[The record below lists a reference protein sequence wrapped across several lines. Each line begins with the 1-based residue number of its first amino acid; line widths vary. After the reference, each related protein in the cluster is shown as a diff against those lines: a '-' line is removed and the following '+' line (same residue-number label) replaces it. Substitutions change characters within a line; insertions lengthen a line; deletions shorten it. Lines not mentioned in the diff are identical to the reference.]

1 MAMNIVLVG
10 AGNLAT
16 NIGKAISRSG
26 HPIVQVYS
34 RTEASA
40 KTLAD
45 TLGCTY
51 TISID
56 DIVEDADL
64 YIIALK
70 DSVLKDVA
78 GLLVKGRESRLFVH
92 TAGSID
98 MDIMPALRRGVF
110 YPMQTFSK
118 QREVDFR
125 EIPIFIEAAHADD
138 RDLLKS
144 LASDISG
151 KVYELNSENRKYLHL
166 AAVFCCNFAN
176 HCFRLGEKLLDEH
189 GGMPFEVMLP
199 LIDETARKLHEL
211 TPQEAQTGPAV
222 RWDENV
228 IGKQMQ
234 LLSDTPDLQHI
245 YELLSKSIHHDK
257 L

>member
-1 MAMNIVLVG
+1 MNIVLVG

-16 NIGKAISRSG
+16 NLGRAISRSG
-26 HPIVQVYS
+26 NQIVQIYS

-40 KTLAD
+40 KALAD
-45 TLGCTY
+45 MLGCTY
-51 TISID
+51 TTSLD
-56 DIVEDADL
+56 ELVKSADL
-64 YIIALK
+64 YIVALK
-70 DSVLKDVA
+70 DSVLKEVSE
-78 GLLVKGRESRLFVH
+78 LLVQGRENNLFVH

-98 MDIMPALRRGVF
+98 MDIIPASRRGVF

-118 QREVDFR
+118 QREVDF
-125 EIPIFIEAAHADD
+125 EKIPCFIEAAHDDD

-144 LASDISG
+144 LASDISNS
-151 KVYELNSENRKYLHL
+151 VYELTSENRKYLHL

-176 HCFRLGEKLLDEH
+176 HCFRLGEKLLKEH
-189 GGMPFEVMLP
+189 GDIPFEVMLP
-199 LIDETARKLHEL
+199 LVDETARKLHEL

-228 IGKQMQ
+228 ISKQMQ